1 MSLHKPKSVRFL
13 NLNHEK
19 YFEEYSGRKLEE
31 EEEKKEQASNNFPAF
46 LYTGWLAVISE
57 PLFPHWACII
67 SPKYSNILK
76 LKVLKILFNCK
87 VADTPG
93 H

>member
-31 EEEKKEQASNNFPAF
+31 EEEEKKEQASNNFPAF
-46 LYTGWLAVISE
+46 LYTEWLTVISE
-57 PLFPHWACII
+57 SII
-67 SPKYSNILK
+67 PSLGLYYITKIFKYSKTESSKNS
-76 LKVLKILFNCK
+76 F
-87 VADTPG
+87 
-93 H
+93 

>member
-31 EEEKKEQASNNFPAF
+31 EKKEQASNNFPAF
-46 LYTGWLAVISE
+46 LYTEWLTVISE
-57 PLFPHWACII
+57 SII
-67 SPKYSNILK
+67 PSLGLYYITEIFKYSKTESSKN
-76 LKVLKILFNCK
+76 FF
-87 VADTPG
+87 
-93 H
+93 

>member
-31 EEEKKEQASNNFPAF
+31 EEEEEKKEQASNNFPAF
-46 LYTGWLAVISE
+46 LYTEWLTVISE
-57 PLFPHWACII
+57 SIIPLLGLYYITEIF
-67 SPKYSNILK
+67 KYSKTESSKNS
-76 LKVLKILFNCK
+76 F
-87 VADTPG
+87 
-93 H
+93 

>member
-31 EEEKKEQASNNFPAF
+31 EKKEQASKNFPAF
-46 LYTGWLAVISE
+46 LYTEWLTVISE
-57 PLFPHWACII
+57 SII
-67 SPKYSNILK
+67 PSLGLYYITEIFKYSKTESSKN
-76 LKVLKILFNCK
+76 FF
-87 VADTPG
+87 
-93 H
+93 